1 MLSLQ
6 QLNQQTGFL
15 PCCDCELFFVN
26 LAICICHNYES
37 IVGNTTLL
45 LFMQLSVLLQ
55 ELYELQQLQ
64 AILKCLKCDS
74 CKLFCWIYNRF
85 LNSSELLL
93 TFFVVARQ
101 TAIVKQTI
109 HSKSGTTLFLMM
121 PITCIVKF
129 AKWIV
134 CHSRP
139 FCQSSNSFWPFLQD
153 NSVFFAEVAKIW
165 NFSWVM
171 PTNELT
177 QEFWSL
183 LNIDNHTTP
192 YDQYLA
198 NRMKA
203 LTNRT
208 EDC

>member
-109 HSKSGTTLFLMM
+109 HCCYFYKMILLFWQQWLKIGTTLFLMI
-121 PITCIVKF
+121 PITCIVTF

-134 CHSRP
+134 C
-139 FCQSSNSFWPFLQD
+139 CQSSHSFWPFYKIILFSLQKWLKFGMLVEWCQLM
-153 NSVFFAEVAKIW
+153 NWHKSFEVCLILIIILYL
-165 NFSWVM
+165 M
-171 PTNELT
+171 II
-177 QEFWSL
+177 
-183 LNIDNHTTP
+183 NI
-192 YDQYLA
+192 
-198 NRMKA
+198 
-203 LTNRT
+203 
-208 EDC
+208 